1 MDRKKWNYDLI
12 WTFACYLLFTGKICQ
27 PTFAEFTLF
36 QWCSFESESSPWG
49 WHVLD
54 LPCLTANLTNI
65 MLYTLTKKK
74 GSLWFIVIVLLSCP
88 WHYYWN
94 FSLIAWHGR
103 PISRSDY
110 HGKLLKA
117 ATQSSW
123 RLCHPIQ
130 SQGGRVWCSHEGHVH
145 WTVVQQS
152 WTSWRPYCCQYRSW
166 EDDTQP
172 SNRYDCIPVHQP
184 ARMKNFEFIG

>member
-36 QWCSFESESSPWG
+36 QCCSFESESSPWG

-74 GSLWFIVIVLLSCP
+74 RFIVIHCDCPFVMSMTLLLKLLPYSVTWPADLQVWLPWQAAQSCDPIFMKVMSSHSIPRGEGVVQPWGPCALDCCSTKLNKLKTLLLS
-88 WHYYWN
+88 
-94 FSLIAWHGR
+94 
-103 PISRSDY
+103 
-110 HGKLLKA
+110 
-117 ATQSSW
+117 
-123 RLCHPIQ
+123 
-130 SQGGRVWCSHEGHVH
+130 V
-145 WTVVQQS
+145 
-152 WTSWRPYCCQYRSW
+152 
-166 EDDTQP
+166 
-172 SNRYDCIPVHQP
+172 
-184 ARMKNFEFIG
+184 